1 MKVDL
6 AQIDIEQG
14 IKDKNLV
21 KAVSIIQDSSAD
33 LILFPELFT
42 TGFEFENINQL
53 SENIPGETT
62 KRIVDVCEDSIVG
75 GTILEKDDEKIY
87 NTFVIINKEGV
98 VAKYRKIHLF
108 GEEKKHFKAGV
119 KIKTID
125 FGFGKATLATCYDIR
140 FPELFRESVRQ
151 KAEIVLVSA
160 EFPDPREDHWRTLLR
175 ARAIENQC
183 FIIATNRIGEDSRQ
197 SYFGGSMI
205 VDPWGET
212 IISGGREESILKA
225 DIDIR
230 RAAAVRSSF
239 PVLDDVLDDYNNL

>member
-14 IKDKNLV
+14 IKDKNLS
-21 KAVSIIQDSSAD
+21 KAVSIIQDSNAD
-33 LILFPELFT
+33 IILFPELFT
-42 TGFEFENINQL
+42 TGFDFDNINQL
-53 SENIPGETT
+53 SENVPGETT
-62 KRIVDVCEDSIVG
+62 DRVTEVCDDSLVG
-75 GTILEKDDEKIY
+75 GTILEKDESGIY

-108 GEEKKHFKAGV
+108 GEEKKYFKAGV
-119 KIKTID
+119 KIKTIESE
-125 FGFGKATLATCYDIR
+125 FGKVALATCYDIR

-151 KAEIVLVSA
+151 NAEIVLVSA
-160 EFPDPREDHWRTLLR
+160 EFPDPREDHWRTLLK

-183 FIIATNRIGEDSRQ
+183 FVIATNRVGEDSRQ

-212 IISGGREESILKA
+212 IVSGGREESILKA
-225 DIDIR
+225 EIDITR
-230 RAAAVRSSF
+230 TSAVRSSF